1 MTTCKSEIPSTTES
15 IELLSSSSI
24 FLLPSRREG
33 FGLAALEAMAHGV
46 PCILTD
52 LPALK
57 EKFGEAAIFVPTND
71 AESLANGILNLLD
84 DQERQQRM
92 AADGVKLARSL
103 SWDVVAAKEALVI
116 YQAISRMSLVRSI
129 RGMDFRS
136 QIFVRTERG
145 EEVGFGASW

>member
-24 FLLPSRREG
+24 LLLPSRREG

-57 EKFGEAAIFVPTND
+57 ENFGEAAIFVPTND
-71 AESLANGILNLLD
+71 AESLANEILNLLD

-103 SWDVVAAKEALVI
+103 SWDVVAAK
-116 YQAISRMSLVRSI
+116 
-129 RGMDFRS
+129 
-136 QIFVRTERG
+136 
-145 EEVGFGASW
+145 